1 MAFDGFFIRKL
12 VGEIEEN
19 ILGAHINKINN
30 ISTDEFILTI
40 RKRKNFKLLLSA
52 SSSSSRFQLTKN
64 TYENPNTPSN
74 FCTVLRK
81 YLIGGIIQNIEQIN
95 NDRIIVF
102 KIKNF
107 DELGYEKYY
116 YLITE
121 LMGKHSNIILT
132 DDNKVIIES
141 LKNSYSIDY
150 KRSTIANMNYILP
163 PTESKYNPFDFD
175 SYKNLEFNYSDKR
188 FLMKNFYGVS
198 ALLNNYFI
206 AKQIEFEEEFK
217 SFCCN
222 LEIYYS
228 PILLERNGKK
238 DFYFFDVD
246 TGENNIKFASLCDL
260 LDFYYLDIARSNIN
274 KSTDKRLF
282 DFIKTKL
289 NRLSKKLEIL
299 NKELIEAESK
309 EDYKLKGQLL
319 ISNIYMFKK
328 SVPEVATLPNFY
340 SEEFEDIKIEL
351 DPNLTIE
358 KNSDRYFNL
367 YKKNKRTIENLYEQ
381 IKITEEDIVYFET
394 LQFQVENADKS
405 DLIEI
410 KEELINSGLLK
421 EKISNSKKKNK
432 NNYFVIN
439 YNGIDIYVGKNN
451 IQNDAITNK
460 LARRDYLWFHA
471 KDIPGSHVVIFNN
484 NPDEKTKEVAA
495 MLAGY
500 FSKFKNEDRVA
511 VDMTLIKNV
520 KKISGAKP
528 GMVTYTGQK
537 TIKQKIDKMFINEL
551 INNKFV

>member
-163 PTESKYNPFDFD
+163 PTELKYNPFDFD

-198 ALLNNYFI
+198 ALLNNYFV
-206 AKQIEFEEEFK
+206 AKQIEFEEEFHG
-217 SFCCN
+217 FCCN
-222 LEIYYS
+222 LETYYS

-246 TGENNIKFASLCDL
+246 NGENDIKFASLCDL
-260 LDFYYLDIARSNIN
+260 LDFYYLDIAKSNIN

-282 DFIKTKL
+282 DFIKIKL
-289 NRLSKKLEIL
+289 NRLNKKLEIL
-299 NKELIEAESK
+299 NKELIEAKSK

-319 ISNIYMFKK
+319 ISNIYMFKN
-328 SVPEVATLPNFY
+328 SVPEVVTLQNFY
-340 SEEFEDIKIEL
+340 SENLEDISIEL
-351 DPNLTIE
+351 DPNISIE
-358 KNSDRYFNL
+358 KNSEKYFEL

-381 IKITEEDIVYFET
+381 IDITKKDISYFET
-394 LQFQVENADKS
+394 LSFQIENAGKT
-405 DLIEI
+405 DLLEI
-410 KEELINSGLLK
+410 KEELINSGYLK
-421 EKISNSKKKNK
+421 KDKNKKSTKKKN
-432 NNYFVIN
+432 NYLIIK

-451 IQNDAITNK
+451 IQNDTITNK

-471 KDIPGSHVVIFNN
+471 KDIPGSHVVIFDN
-484 NPDEKTKEVAA
+484 NPDEETKRVAS

-500 FSKFKNEDRVA
+500 FSKFKNENYVS
-511 VDMTLIKNV
+511 VDSTLIKNV

-528 GMVTYTGQK
+528 GMVTYTDQK
-537 TIKQKIDKMFINEL
+537 TVKQKIDKIFINEL
-551 INNKFV
+551 LVNNN